1 MLHVPDCQQYLVEA
15 AGVSMDGEGK
25 EVPGQVWSVALV
37 LHAHGCG
44 RVMDTAD
51 PLDHMVE
58 G

>member
-1 MLHVPDCQQYLVEA
+1 M
-15 AGVSMDGEGK
+15 SMDGEGK